1 MIRSRKTLTLLSVL
15 ALTACVQQVEPVW
28 EAYFSTVDNNNNI
41 EWLKRTE
48 LDSSGD
54 VIIAGSSLVA
64 GPNRNEDGLLVK
76 YDAFGNLIWTT
87 KLDQSQDHMVQEK
100 FTDLAVFGS
109 DIYVAGQYWKNDPV
123 FEEGSFVAKY
133 NQDGKLIWL
142 TPVSAESDLR
152 DIEVSDSGIYVTG
165 YQTQRLNDQGEITL
179 SVPHAENAWDVE
191 VDEIG
196 NIYVGSRYG
205 VEKLDS
211 EGATLWKTYYEQSK
225 AESVYFNVNIE
236 LSSEGKIAWAANDQS
251 NVTSSAQLLSQTGD
265 RIWTK
270 SIAKSE
276 NVSLQGTPQI
286 TFINHDVLISVSSDE
301 SRVVTKYSDSGRQ
314 LWQFNDALGP
324 VHEMGVL
331 DNGYIVLTGGG
342 NTALLAEDGTQLAEH
357 NVNRYAQNLT
367 GSLVIDQNDVYV
379 ATTVSVSGSGLQGYL
394 AKFSQ

>member
-76 YDAFGNLIWTT
+76 YDGFGNLIWTT
-87 KLDQSQDHMVQEK
+87 KLDQSKDHMVQEK
-100 FTDLAVFGS
+100 FTDLAIFGS
-109 DIYVAGQYWKNDPV
+109 DIYVAGQFWKNDPV

-133 NQDGKLIWL
+133 NQDGKLLWL
-142 TPVSAESDLR
+142 TPVSTESDLW
-152 DIEVSDSGIYVTG
+152 DVEVSDSGIYITG
-165 YQTQRLNDQGEITL
+165 YQTQRLTHEGEITL
-179 SVPHAENAWDVE
+179 SVPHVENAWDVE

-196 NIYVGSRYG
+196 NIFVGSRYG

-357 NVNRYAQNLT
+357 NLNRYAQNLT

>member
-109 DIYVAGQYWKNDPV
+109 DIYVAGQFWKNDPV

-367 GSLVIDQNDVYV
+367 GSLAIDQNDVYV

>member
-1 MIRSRKTLTLLSVL
+1 
-15 ALTACVQQVEPVW
+15 
-28 EAYFSTVDNNNNI
+28 
-41 EWLKRTE
+41 
-48 LDSSGD
+48 
-54 VIIAGSSLVA
+54 VA

-109 DIYVAGQYWKNDPV
+109 DIYVAGQFWKNDPV

-367 GSLVIDQNDVYV
+367 GSLAIDQNDVYV

>member
-367 GSLVIDQNDVYV
+367 GSLAIDQNDVYV